1 MSFADRLDA
10 AVMEVG
16 HPLVL
21 GIDPHFDLLPDEFAT
36 ASLSLASHEER
47 AEAVEAFCGQL
58 VDLAAGKIAAVK
70 PQAAFFEIL
79 GSHGMRAFERTV
91 ARAHGHGLLVIG
103 DVKRGDVP
111 STAKAYARAYLHGDA
126 PSICDAITVNPYLG
140 TDACVP
146 FVDACRES
154 GRGLYVLVRTSNP
167 GSSQFQEHGKPPLTE
182 LVADAVS
189 TWGEPLLGECGF
201 SSVGAVVG
209 ATHPE
214 ELARLRKRMPR
225 TPLLLPGVG
234 AQGATAADC
243 KAAFPDPAH
252 PWRGALINSARGI
265 AFAWKK
271 PEHARRSWKDAA
283 LHALDTSIAELRD
296 ALGLQG

>member
-10 AVMEVG
+10 AVMDVG

-21 GIDPHFDLLPDEFAT
+21 GIDPHFDLLPEEFAA
-36 ASLSLASHEER
+36 ASRPLASNEER
-47 AEAVEAFCGQL
+47 AAAVEAFCEQL
-58 VDLAAGKIAAVK
+58 VELAAGKVAAVK
-70 PQAAFFEIL
+70 PQAAFFEVL

-91 ARAHGHGLLVIG
+91 ERAHGHGLLVIG
-103 DVKRGDVP
+103 DLKRGDVP
-111 STAKAYARAYLHGDA
+111 STAKAYAQAYLHGED
-126 PSICDAITVNPYLG
+126 SSVCDAITVNPYLG
-140 TDACVP
+140 TDASAP
-146 FVDACRES
+146 FVDACREN
-154 GRGLYVLVRTSNP
+154 GRGIYVLVRTSNP
-167 GSSQFQEHGKPPLTE
+167 GSALFQEHGTPPLTE
-182 LVADAVS
+182 CVADAVS
-189 TWGEPLLGECGF
+189 AWGEPLLGECGF

-214 ELARLRKRMPR
+214 ELARLRKKMPR

-243 KAAFPDPAH
+243 KAAFPDPDH
-252 PWRGALINSARGI
+252 PWRGALINSSRGI

-271 PEHARRSWKDAA
+271 PEHAQRSWKDAA
-283 LHALDTSIAELRD
+283 LHALDQTVGELRD